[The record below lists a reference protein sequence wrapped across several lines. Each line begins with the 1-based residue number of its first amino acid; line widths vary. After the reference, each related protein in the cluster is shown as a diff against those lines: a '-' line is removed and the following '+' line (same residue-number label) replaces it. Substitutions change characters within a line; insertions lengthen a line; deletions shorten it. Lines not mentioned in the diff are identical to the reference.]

1 VSVVV
6 RTTQL
11 EVFVDGDYD
20 ASAYAATCSFGFDQR
35 YAEATVRRTGGGTVS
50 VSYWSLV
57 EIRMGT
63 TPGEGAAT
71 RFYGY
76 VIPVDNA
83 LYPIENVLTCKGRL
97 YRAAF
102 ARNNRPGGTDYGNPG
117 HPSPT
122 YGGQADEET
131 VRQVLTACGV
141 PYLDGD
147 IEGTGKALGSAYLD
161 LDGIERVMPGPF
173 TWAEQQSGLDF
184 IEQLDEVSVP
194 DDASGRYRTYE
205 RPAGQVVRTKL
216 SGAPASAAD
225 WDFAEGED
233 VLEAR
238 ITRDPAGAANRVVV
252 TGAAYP
258 LALTVAGGGLDVQF
272 SAQTTFTAASEFA
285 PYLPPGLP
293 DGPEGFPCITYAFS
307 SPLIEKSTIA
317 QTDPDG
323 NPLGDVLSCEAVA
336 QLLLAERNCVVDT
349 LTFST
354 PRDDVLAPG
363 QAIHLHS
370 PRLGITDAGQ
380 HYWLQHLEVTLDERG
395 AFTQR
400 LTCVRRS

>member
-1 VSVVV
+1 MSATV
-6 RTTQL
+6 RTTHL
-11 EVFVDGDYD
+11 EVYVDGDYD
-20 ASAYAATCSFGFDQR
+20 ASAYAAVCSFGFDQR
-35 YAEATVRRTGGGTVS
+35 YAEATIRRTGGGTVA
-50 VSYWSLV
+50 VGYWSPV

-63 TPGEGAAT
+63 TPGEGATT

-76 VIPVDNA
+76 VVPVENA
-83 LYPIENVLTCKGRL
+83 LYPIESVLTCKGLL

-102 ARNNRPGGTDYGNPG
+102 VKNNRPGGTDFGNPG

-122 YGGQADEET
+122 YGGQADEAT

-141 PYLDGD
+141 PYSDGD
-147 IEGTGKALGSAYLD
+147 IGGTGKALGSAYLD
-161 LDGIERVMPGPF
+161 LDAIERVMPGPF

-184 IEQLDEVSVP
+184 IEQLDAVSVP

-216 SGAPASAAD
+216 ATAPAGSPDAA
-225 WDFAEGED
+225 FAEGAD
-233 VLEAR
+233 VLDAR
-238 ITRDPAGAANRVVV
+238 ITRDPAGAANRIVV

-258 LALTVAGGGLDVQF
+258 FALTVAGGGLDVQF
-272 SAQTTFTAASEFA
+272 SATTTFTAATAFA

-293 DGPEGFPCITYAFS
+293 DGPEGFPTITQAFA
-307 SPLIEKSTIA
+307 SPLIEKSTVD
-317 QTDPDG
+317 QTDPEG

-336 QLLLAERNCVVDT
+336 RFLLQEVNCVLDT
-349 LTFST
+349 LTFAT
-354 PRDDVLAPG
+354 PRDDALAPG
-363 QAIHLHS
+363 QTIHLHS

-380 HYWLQHLEVTLDERG
+380 HYWLQHLEVSVDERG

-400 LTCVRRS
+400 LVCVRRS